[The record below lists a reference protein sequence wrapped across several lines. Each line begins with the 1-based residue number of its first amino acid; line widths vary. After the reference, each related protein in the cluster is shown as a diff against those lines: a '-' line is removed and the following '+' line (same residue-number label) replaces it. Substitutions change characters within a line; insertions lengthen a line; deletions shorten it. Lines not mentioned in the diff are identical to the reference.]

1 MALNKQPIFTA
12 TPILSAIAAATYSET
27 PTSPTEIYADN
38 STFGT
43 MINRITVTPNVAIG
57 NPVTTSLVYLM
68 VSSNSGSTWSVLKTN
83 YFPAVGSVTV
93 STLPTITFTFNPSF
107 ILAPGGSYRLAIAVS
122 DDTDPLWVVVEGS
135 TYDV

>member
-12 TPILSAIAAATYSET
+12 TPILTAIAPATYSET
-27 PTSPTEIYADN
+27 LTSPTPIYTDG

-43 MINRITVTPNVAIG
+43 MINRITVTPNVAIAG
-57 NPVTTSLVYLM
+57 TVTTSLVYLM
-68 VSSNSGSTWSVLKTN
+68 VSSDGGSTWSVLKTN
-83 YFPAVGSVTV
+83 YFPAVGSVTE

-107 ILAPGGSYRLAIAVS
+107 ILAPGGNYRLAIAVS
-122 DDTDPLWVVVEGS
+122 DDTDQLWVLVEGS